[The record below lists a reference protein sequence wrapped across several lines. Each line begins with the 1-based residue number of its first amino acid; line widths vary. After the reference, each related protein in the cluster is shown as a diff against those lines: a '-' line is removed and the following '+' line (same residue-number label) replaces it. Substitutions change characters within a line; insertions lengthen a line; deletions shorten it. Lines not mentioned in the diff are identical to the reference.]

1 MCCACRAVGSEVE
14 PPYTHKPPLKFS
26 LFDKIT
32 HGHIHILLI
41 LASIC
46 TGGTGITGSQGDHR
60 PGYGLSPTV
69 LLQHRTTSD
78 QISEQ
83 MLLLCSLG
91 KNERSRVGMH
101 TTERKTTNENLSST
115 CSSLCPHFFFPKEK
129 TAFIRE
135 ETKHSTKPRQR
146 SRHSHLGC
154 SSSAA
159 ALPSL
164 LWPWAAGTGVR
175 MVPAGVC
182 WRLLPSLLHCAK
194 RGGSRCAPQ
203 LAQLPGRCCHCLLRP
218 RPPRPS
224 WRTHARRWGCGRPQM
239 GLMPAA
245 SAWCWGAEQQ
255 SPFWPTWLALPGS
268 SFIFNPRAPQGSASG
283 CGGASNISST
293 TTALSS
299 ARSAHP
305 KKAPFYF
312 QKVWVGNKESE
323 KEPFW
328 EAPQCWR
335 QGLGWSLQLPGW
347 PGRAPHN
354 IRERPWL
361 PSAKENQANRAVR
374 LPFQAAEKLLE
385 GISNKAYAETP
396 ELL

>member
-1 MCCACRAVGSEVE
+1 MGSEVE
-14 PPYTHKPPLKFS
+14 PPYTHKSPLKFS

-101 TTERKTTNENLSST
+101 TTERKTTNENLLST

-164 LWPWAAGTGVR
+164 LWP
-175 MVPAGVC
+175 
-182 WRLLPSLLHCAK
+182 
-194 RGGSRCAPQ
+194 
-203 LAQLPGRCCHCLLRP
+203 
-218 RPPRPS
+218 
-224 WRTHARRWGCGRPQM
+224 
-239 GLMPAA
+239 
-245 SAWCWGAEQQ
+245 
-255 SPFWPTWLALPGS
+255 
-268 SFIFNPRAPQGSASG
+268 
-283 CGGASNISST
+283 
-293 TTALSS
+293 
-299 ARSAHP
+299 
-305 KKAPFYF
+305 
-312 QKVWVGNKESE
+312 
-323 KEPFW
+323 
-328 EAPQCWR
+328 
-335 QGLGWSLQLPGW
+335 
-347 PGRAPHN
+347 
-354 IRERPWL
+354 
-361 PSAKENQANRAVR
+361 
-374 LPFQAAEKLLE
+374 
-385 GISNKAYAETP
+385 
-396 ELL
+396 